1 MPGGREFPRRA
12 ARRGVARLVHSIQ
25 GMSVR
30 TRYPRRLSARLGA
43 GLVGALLAGALLARA
58 PLAGATDAAD
68 GSQPIDSI
76 ERAARTVAV
85 AQAGAGDPATVEV
98 HALDPRLRFAA
109 CQRPLEGSLA
119 PGLHVGARLTVEVR
133 CDEPRWRVYLG
144 VTLHTVE
151 HVVVATRPL
160 SRATVLGPDDLGVVE
175 RELGA
180 LPGGFYRR
188 PEELYGTLTSRMVG
202 TGEILTPALIDVPPV
217 IRRGQQV
224 TVIARHGALEVRQ
237 AGVAL
242 ADAGLA
248 QRVRVQTVAGPAGRP
263 IEAVVR
269 APDLVEVALP

>member
-1 MPGGREFPRRA
+1 M
-12 ARRGVARLVHSIQ
+12 ARLVHSFP
-25 GMSVR
+25 GMRFWTRHPQRLTARPAALRAVAARVGVALLVSV
-30 TRYPRRLSARLGA
+30 LA
-43 GLVGALLAGALLARA
+43 GVRLAGASEA
-58 PLAGATDAAD
+58 PD

-76 ERAARTVAV
+76 EHAARMVAV
-85 AQAGAGDPATVEV
+85 AQAGASDPKNVEV
-98 HALDPRLRFAA
+98 HSLDPRLRFAA
-109 CQRPLEGSLA
+109 CQRPLEAGLA

-144 VTLHTVE
+144 ITLHTVE

-160 SRATVLGPDDLGVVE
+160 SRATVLGPDDLGVVD
-175 RELGA
+175 RELGS

-188 PEELYGTLTSRMVG
+188 PEDLYGNLTSRMVG

-224 TVIARHGALEVRQ
+224 TVIARRGALEVRQ

-248 QRVRVQTVAGPAGRP
+248 QRVRVQTVTGPAGRP